1 LTSAT
6 FRAAL
11 IQITA
16 GPEPASNA
24 LQNAALV
31 QEAAAGGAQFVML
44 PEVCN
49 MIEPDRAA
57 LRQKVRPE
65 DEDETI
71 TVLRETAAKAGVWV
85 LVGSAVVAPNG
96 PEGKLANRSLL
107 IDSVGEIRGRYD
119 KMHLFDVNVGSDD
132 VYRESDTYQGGDKLA
147 LVETPWGSIGMTVC
161 YDLRFPHLYRDYAKA
176 GAVMLTIPSAFT
188 RPTGMAHWHVLLRAR
203 AIECGAFVFAPAQT
217 GDHPG
222 GRKTY
227 GHGLVVDP
235 WGEVLIDQGEETG
248 IAYAEIDARLA
259 EAARSRIPALKNDR
273 EYTLSNSDLL

>member
-1 LTSAT
+1 MTSAT

-11 IQITA
+11 LQITS
-16 GPEPASNA
+16 GPDPATNA
-24 LQNAALV
+24 QHNAALV
-31 QEAAAGGAQFVML
+31 KEAAIGGADFVML

-49 MIEPDRAA
+49 MMEPDRSV
-57 LRQKVRPE
+57 LREKVRTE

-71 TVLRETAAKAGVWV
+71 ELLRETAAKAGVWV
-85 LVGSAVVAPNG
+85 LIGSAVIAPNG
-96 PEGKLANRSLL
+96 PKGKFANRSLL
-107 IDSVGEIRGRYD
+107 IDSAGEIQGRYD

-147 LVETPWGSIGMTVC
+147 LVETPWGPVGMTVC

-188 RPTGMAHWHVLLRAR
+188 RPTGAAHWHVLLRAR

-227 GHGLVVDP
+227 GHGLAVDP
-235 WGEVLIDQGEETG
+235 WGKVLIDQGEEPG
-248 IAYAEIDARLA
+248 IAYAEIDAELA
-259 EAARSRIPALKNDR
+259 TAARLRIPALQHDR
-273 EYTLSNSDLL
+273 DYRLNFGNSG